1 MAERPRRQDGL
12 FPWSIVEAWSYG
24 SAEEE
29 LQRQTALWRGRRLRA
44 EAEARRVAGEVVD
57 NLSDADTE
65 SFGDGAR
72 SEPEGAVVDRDQ
84 ASDQEVASDGG
95 SSGRGSPAQL
105 GDPAVVV
112 QYRAHRHAHAW
123 GTMGV
128 DLMERLEL
136 VALEMRGQAGG
147 QPSLAPVGAC
157 ELYLVW
163 DQLVR
168 AAGCDT
174 NPGCLFDTVRVV
186 SDSD

>member
-29 LQRQTALWRGRRLRA
+29 LRRQTALWRGRRLRA
-44 EAEARRVAGEVVD
+44 EAEARRVAGEVVA
-57 NLSDADTE
+57 NISDAETE
-65 SFGDGAR
+65 SVGDGAR

-123 GTMGV
+123 GTMGL

-136 VALEMRGQAGG
+136 VALEMRGQRGG